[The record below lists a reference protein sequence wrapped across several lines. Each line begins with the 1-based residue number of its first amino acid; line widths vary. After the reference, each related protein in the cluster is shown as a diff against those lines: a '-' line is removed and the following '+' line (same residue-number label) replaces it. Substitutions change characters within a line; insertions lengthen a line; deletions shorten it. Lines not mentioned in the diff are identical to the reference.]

1 MSTSHGRHRKPSAT
15 RRHVTRAAVAGIA
28 LGAPLALT
36 AAPAQAATAD
46 QWDAVAKCESGGN
59 WAINTGNGYYGGL
72 QFALSTWQ
80 GFGGQGN
87 PAAASKAEQIRIAE
101 KVLAVQG
108 KGAWPVCG
116 VGLGAASPSSAV
128 QQVAPQPAP
137 AVRAPQQLQAPAV
150 RPAPQAQQQEP
161 AHTHPQPVQAVPQ
174 IAASAA
180 TYTVKSGDTM
190 SKIAQANNVQ
200 GGFMALFERN
210 RDVVE
215 NVNLI
220 FPGERLKL

>member
-36 AAPAQAATAD
+36 AAPAQAASAA
-46 QWDAVAKCESGGN
+46 QWDAVAQCESGGN

-116 VGLGAASPSSAV
+116 VGLGAASPVQAQAAPQAPAV
-128 QQVAPQPAP
+128 QAP
-137 AVRAPQQLQAPAV
+137 AVRAPVQQAPA
-150 RPAPQAQQQEP
+150 EP
-161 AHTHPQPVQAVPQ
+161 AHTHPQPVPAAPQ
-174 IAASAA
+174 VTESAA

>member
-36 AAPAQAATAD
+36 AAPAQAASAA
-46 QWDAVAKCESGGN
+46 QWDAVAQCESGGN

-116 VGLGAASPSSAV
+116 VGLGAASPVQAQAAPQAPAV
-128 QQVAPQPAP
+128 QAPAVQAP
-137 AVRAPQQLQAPAV
+137 AVRAPVQL
-150 RPAPQAQQQEP
+150 
-161 AHTHPQPVQAVPQ
+161 
-174 IAASAA
+174 AASAA

>member
-36 AAPAQAATAD
+36 AAPAQAASTA

-116 VGLGAASPSSAV
+116 VGLGAASPVQAQAAPQAPAV
-128 QQVAPQPAP
+128 QAPAFQAP
-137 AVRAPQQLQAPAV
+137 AVRAPVQQAPA
-150 RPAPQAQQQEP
+150 EP
-161 AHTHPQPVQAVPQ
+161 AHTHPQPVPAAPQ
-174 IAASAA
+174 IAASGA

>member
-36 AAPAQAATAD
+36 AAPAQAATTAE
-46 QWDAVAKCESGGN
+46 WDAVAKCESGGN
-59 WAINTGNGYYGGL
+59 WAINTGNGYFGGL
-72 QFALSTWQ
+72 QFALSTWR
-80 GFGGQGN
+80 GFGGVGN

-108 KGAWPVCG
+108 AGAWPVCG
-116 VGLGAASPSSAV
+116 VGLSAASPSSSPAP
-128 QQVAPQPAP
+128 QVAAQPAP
-137 AVRAPQQLQAPAV
+137 APA
-150 RPAPQAQQQEP
+150 AQQQALAAPQPPAEP

>member
-116 VGLGAASPSSAV
+116 VGLGAASP
-128 QQVAPQPAP
+128 
-137 AVRAPQQLQAPAV
+137 
-150 RPAPQAQQQEP
+150 APQAQQQEP
-161 AHTHPQPVQAVPQ
+161 AHTHPQPVPAAPQLAV
-174 IAASAA
+174 SAA

>member
-80 GFGGQGN
+80 GYGGSGN

-101 KVLAVQG
+101 KVLAGQG

-116 VGLGAASPSSAV
+116 VGLGAPSASSSSAP
-128 QQVAPQPAP
+128 QVAARPAP
-137 AVRAPQQLQAPAV
+137 APAAEQQALAAQAP
-150 RPAPQAQQQEP
+150 QQEP
-161 AHTHPQPVQAVPQ
+161 AHTHPQPVPAAPQ
-174 IAASAA
+174 VTVSAA